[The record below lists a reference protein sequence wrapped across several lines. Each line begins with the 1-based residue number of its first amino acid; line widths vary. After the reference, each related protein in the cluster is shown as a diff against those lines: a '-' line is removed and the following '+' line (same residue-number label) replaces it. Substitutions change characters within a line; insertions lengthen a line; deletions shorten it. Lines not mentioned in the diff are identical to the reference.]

1 MSYKTPA
8 RQAEDELN
16 QLIGR
21 ENRIYKPWQ
30 LENYLLK
37 PVRIEGTVD
46 DVLLLAKCSAY
57 LRPKFSVE
65 ADQVAVP
72 NLFVKL
78 NGSVKGFYLD
88 MKKLSGAQPEIVTL
102 YSSFKKMA
110 QPPRKTP
117 LSGRPTWF
125 DKEKGIVIDA
135 ALAANII
142 SIKVL
147 RPVYQKNYLMAI
159 NRVLEKVKSNA
170 YIAANKPTER
180 DILEV
185 LLFNSNK
192 IIRMYHNFDYQHI
205 NPKFIVVENKGYS
218 ISAYAVLRLMMM
230 AELGFDVFIL
240 SDHSYASIENYLS
253 DTLCKSYVV
262 TEKELTY
269 SDVLQQRSKL
279 KRWSRNT
286 AFGALSLGGLYII
299 LKLFLGI

>member
-8 RQAEDELN
+8 KRAEDELN

-30 LENYLLK
+30 LENFLIK
-37 PVRIEGTVD
+37 PVQIEGTVD
-46 DVLLLAKCSAY
+46 DVLLIAKCSAY
-57 LRPKFSVE
+57 LRPQFTVS
-65 ADQVAVP
+65 ADCVTVP
-72 NLFVKL
+72 NLFVKF
-78 NGSVKGFYLD
+78 NGNIKGFYLD
-88 MKKLSGAQPEIVTL
+88 MKKLSAANPEIVAL

-110 QPPRKTP
+110 KAPRKTP
-117 LSGRPTWF
+117 LTGRPSWF
-125 DKEKGIVIDA
+125 DKEKGIDIEA

-142 SIKVL
+142 NIKVL
-147 RPVYQKNYLMAI
+147 RPAYQKNYLMAI
-159 NRVLEKVKSNA
+159 NRVLADVKSNA
-170 YIAANKPTER
+170 YIAEKPTER

-230 AELGFDVFIL
+230 AELGFDVFVL

-253 DTLCKSYVV
+253 AEICKPYVI
-262 TEKELTY
+262 TKKELAY
-269 SDVLQQRSKL
+269 SDVLQKRSKIML
-279 KRWSRNT
+279 WAKRT
-286 AFGALSLGGLYII
+286 TFGALSLGGLYII
-299 LKLFLGI
+299 LKLFFGI